1 MIQYNTLVVLL
12 GTGLLGASA
21 GLVGGFAV
29 LRRRALT
36 GDALAHAALPGICLA
51 FLLVG
56 ERSLPALL
64 TGALV
69 TGLVGIGVVSVL
81 RHTSRVKE
89 DAAIGIVL
97 SVFFGA
103 GIVLSRLIQNRV
115 TTGSKAGLDSYILGK
130 TAGMIAQD
138 VLIIGGVSLI
148 GLVVVVLLF
157 KEFKSVSFDPDFAR
171 VQGWPV
177 LPLDLA
183 LMGLVAVNVVIGLPA
198 VGVVLMSALLILPA
212 AAARFWTDRLAG
224 MLLLSGVFG
233 LAIGAVG
240 TALSARFRLLPA
252 GPILVLV
259 GSTIFLVSLLFAPR
273 RGVVAR
279 WRARHEFAKRHAAHG
294 LLRTLYEL
302 VEPTLP
308 RAPPFSLAQIQSR
321 KYGSPR
327 ATRRLLAATER
338 EGWTRRVDPET
349 FELTEMGLLEAARA
363 AREDRLRQLLLAEHP
378 DLAPAFLSLEAVSV
392 ASVLPPELLGGLEGK
407 LADLGRLPPVP
418 LESTPVGAMP

>member
-1 MIQYNTLVVLL
+1 MIQYNTLVVLA

-36 GDALAHAALPGICLA
+36 GDALAHASLPGICLA

-69 TGLVGIGVVSVL
+69 TGLVGIGVVSIL

-138 VLIIGGVSLI
+138 VLIIGGVSLA
-148 GLVVVVLLF
+148 GLVVVGLLF
-157 KEFKSVSFDPDFAR
+157 KEFKAVSFDPDFAR

-177 LPLDLA
+177 LSLDLA
-183 LMGLVAVNVVIGLPA
+183 LMGLVAINVVIGLPA

-212 AAARFWTDRLAG
+212 AAARFWTDRLAR

-259 GSTIFLVSLLFAPR
+259 GSTIFLSSLLFAPR

-279 WRARHEFAKRHAAHG
+279 WLARRAFAKRYAAHS
-294 LLRTLYEL
+294 LLRVLYDL

-308 RAPPFSLAQIQSR
+308 RAVPFTLVQIRSR
-321 KYGSPR
+321 KAASTR
-327 ATRRLLAATER
+327 TLRRLLEATER
-338 EGWTRRVDPET
+338 EGWTRQIDPDT
-349 FELTEMGLLEAARA
+349 FELTETGLVEAARA

-378 DLAPAFLSLEAVSV
+378 DLAPAFLSLASVSV
-392 ASVLPPELLGGLEGK
+392 ASVLPPEILGALEQK
-407 LADLGRLPPVP
+407 LAAQGRLPGEPP
-418 LESTPVGAMP
+418 ASGPAGGTR